1 MRQVCSLIGILM
13 ALLTADAV
21 RGGEKTETIYEE
33 ILRTLKQHWLY
44 ELDEREARTCASI
57 KKLMILPNCFGKDSY
72 MSLRYTDHGSARE
85 KETTAVTALQ
95 LEIMPPPELE
105 KDAAFVKIS
114 MTRGVPHEYEVDNYF
129 SPKFESLRD
138 TRVAGY
144 YIDLNGNLGGYT
156 TGAATFL
163 KYFAPLSKTE
173 QLLFE
178 LRGRNERAADTHRF
192 IATQSGIAA
201 GSCIAVLVNKNT
213 ASAAEIIAYALQL
226 WGARIVGEPTYK
238 KGTART
244 TFSLSNGAEFTF
256 TTGKIYY
263 ADGTTTHQ
271 RGVTPD
277 YITSDEHTQHEEA
290 LTYLRKCN
298 AEKASRP

>member
-1 MRQVCSLIGILM
+1 MRQICSLIGIFM

-114 MTRGVPHEYEVDNYF
+114 MTCGVPHEYEVDN
-129 SPKFESLRD
+129 
-138 TRVAGY
+138 
-144 YIDLNGNLGGYT
+144 
-156 TGAATFL
+156 
-163 KYFAPLSKTE
+163 YFAPLSKTE

-178 LRGRNERAADTHRF
+178 LRGRNGRALDNYRF
-192 IATQSGIAA
+192 VATEQGAA
-201 GSCIAVLVNKNT
+201 AHACVAVLVNKNT

-238 KGTART
+238 KGTAQT